1 MTAVSDPDRPTSS
14 APGERRLERPP
25 SERYGTAGTGDGA
38 SEIPRPPSIP
48 RAIGLGIAAALGG
61 AAATVVL
68 GGVLAISA
76 GLLVVAVTTG
86 WLVGAAVAG
95 GWPPRELGSAGLRRS
110 VAVALAVAGVALGQ
124 VGLWMFARAEGGV
137 LSLPEYLAQ
146 TFGWLVPVQVGLG
159 AVAAWW
165 SAR

>member
-14 APGERRLERPP
+14 VPGERRLDRPP
-25 SERYGTAGTGDGA
+25 SERYGTAAAQDGSA
-38 SEIPRPPSIP
+38 EVPRSPSVP
-48 RAIGLGIAAALGG
+48 RAIGLGIAAALAG

-68 GGVLAISA
+68 GGALAVSA

-95 GWPPRELGSAGLRRS
+95 GWPPRDRDSAGRRRS
-110 VAVALAVAGVALGQ
+110 VAVALSVAGVALGQ
-124 VGLWMFARAEGGV
+124 VGLWLFARTEGGV
-137 LSLPEYLAQ
+137 LPLSDYLGQ
-146 TFGWLVPVQVGLG
+146 TFGWLVPLQVGLG
-159 AVAAWW
+159 AVATWW